1 MSDLRVW
8 TLGLD
13 QPYALQIA
21 ADARLSET
29 DAAEDQVWEVVPGA
43 GESAALAL
51 QTRYGGRAGLASLVP
66 MWVIDR
72 QVIYQAAQYAQP
84 LVIRGFAPAF
94 VQLQTR
100 ITPTLALIA
109 EFWAMDSRAVGGR
122 FLLRN
127 LAKEP
132 ISLRLDMLAFVGMEG
147 AEQMPKIIPMPGERH
162 ALALG
167 AIGDLYPILQL
178 DNGFHTLDAGSSK
191 LSATLS
197 LAAGARAALRFVCAG
212 LPDPRESI
220 TLGQHWLTQDWGKHF
235 KRLSVAANAAPR
247 IETGDAALD
256 ATIAFGY
263 TQLVQ
268 AFIRH
273 ERAAHSILL
282 PQRQPSTTA
291 NERRWAVQDMA
302 LVYPLAL
309 AAASVDAG
317 LAQGVVRNFIAA
329 QHEDGSIDGAPRVGD
344 RSTYLCLPMLA
355 RLAWSIFQYT
365 EDSTFLREVF
375 PPLLRFFRRWLQPDL
390 DVDGDG
396 APEWQSTLQ
405 MGSSGHNLK
414 IATENVRLIESP
426 SLVAMLL
433 SEATSLHA
441 IAYYLHE
448 STHEQ
453 PLKDEIERLKT
464 VLETFW
470 QPSNQR
476 HAYLPRDRDTHRRSH
491 AVTLLN
497 DGIGDEEQFIA
508 ATLTPPNRVVVEI
521 VGGLQHT
528 PRLTLHLHGTDEQ
541 GSAIHETADE
551 SAFHWQTG
559 RGRYTSQAVFA
570 SLDRLRAEGL
580 VRVYRLNVR
589 TPIIELEDLD
599 DWLPLWSVGITP
611 QRADEMVNHR
621 NPLHDVTSFYSDLAP
636 FWATTIG
643 EGLIEYNRPTVAVDV
658 LRAQLYAQTNA
669 LREKRA
675 FMEWYLNV
683 DGHPFE
689 GVRGHNAGLP
699 PLHLL
704 LRSLGVRVISPTK
717 VWTGGHFAWDKP
729 VKIAHNGVIVERRQD
744 GTRVQFPSG
753 KVVELSS
760 DAPWQEIIDATSSA
774 P

>member
-13 QPYALQIA
+13 QPHALQIA

-72 QVIYQAAQYAQP
+72 QVVYQAAQYAQP
-84 LVIRGFAPAF
+84 VVIRGFAPAF

-109 EFWAMDSRAVGGR
+109 EFWAMDSHAVGGR

-127 LAKEP
+127 LAKAP
-132 ISLRLDMLAFVGMEG
+132 ISLRLDMLAFVGIEG
-147 AEQMPKIIPMPGERH
+147 SEQMPKIIPMPGERH

-178 DNGFHTLDAGSSK
+178 ENGFHALDAGNSK
-191 LSATLS
+191 LSSTLS

-212 LPDPRESI
+212 TADPRESI
-220 TLGQHWLTQDWGKHF
+220 TLGQRWLTQDWGKHF

-247 IETGDAALD
+247 IETGDVALD

-263 TQLVQ
+263 AQLVQ

-273 ERAAHSILL
+273 QRAPHPIIL
-282 PQRQPSTTA
+282 PQRQPGTTA
-291 NERRWAVQDMA
+291 NERLWAVQDMA

-309 AAASVDAG
+309 AAASVDAK

-329 QHEDGSIDGAPRVGD
+329 QHDDGWIDGAPRVGD
-344 RSTYLCLPMLA
+344 RPTYLCLPMLG

-396 APEWQSTLQ
+396 APEWQTAEQ
-405 MGSSGHNLK
+405 MGSAGRALK
-414 IATENVRLIESP
+414 ITNEDVRLIESP
-426 SLVAMLL
+426 ALVAMLL
-433 SEATSLHA
+433 SEAISLHA

-448 STHEQ
+448 TVHEQ
-453 PLKDEIERLKT
+453 PLADETARLKA

-470 QPSNQR
+470 QHGDHR
-476 HAYLPRDRDTHRRSH
+476 TAYLPRDRDTHRGSH
-491 AVTLLN
+491 AQTLLR
-497 DGIGDEEQFIA
+497 DGVGDEEQFIA
-508 ATLTPPNRVVVEI
+508 ATLTPPNRVVVEV

-528 PRLTLHLHGTDEQ
+528 PKLTLHLIGVDEHDNPL
-541 GSAIHETADE
+541 HETVDE
-551 SAFHWQTG
+551 SAFRWQTG
-559 RGRYTSQAVFA
+559 RGSYTSQAVFVQ
-570 SLDRLRAEGL
+570 LDRLRAEGL
-580 VRVYRLNVR
+580 VRVYRIHVT
-589 TPIIELEDLD
+589 TPVIALEDTD
-599 DWLPLWSVGITP
+599 DWLPLWSVGIAP
-611 QRADEMVNHR
+611 ERAADMVKGR
-621 NPLHDVTSFYSDLAP
+621 NPVEDMTSFYSDLSP
-636 FWATTIG
+636 FWTTTIG
-643 EGLIEYNRPTVAVDV
+643 EGLVEYNHAHAAADM
-658 LRAQLYAQTNA
+658 LRAQLRAQTDA
-669 LREKRA
+669 LRAKHA
-675 FMEWYLNV
+675 FMEWYLNM
-683 DGHPFE
+683 DEHPVE
-689 GVRGHNAGLP
+689 GKRGHNAGLP

-704 LRSLGVRVISPTK
+704 LRVLGVRVISPTK

-753 KVVELSS
+753 NIVELPP
-760 DAPWQEIIDATSSA
+760 DAPWQEIMDATSSA

>member
-72 QVIYQAAQYAQP
+72 QVIYQSAQYAQP
-84 LVIRGFAPAF
+84 VVIRGFAPSF
-94 VQLQTR
+94 VQVQTR

-109 EFWAMDSRAVGGR
+109 EFWAMDSRVVGGR

-132 ISLRLDMLAFVGMEG
+132 LTLRLDMLAFIGMEG
-147 AEQMPKIIPMPGERH
+147 TEQMPKIIPMPGERH

-178 DNGFHTLDAGSSK
+178 DNGFHALDAGSSK

-212 LPDPRESI
+212 SADPRESI
-220 TLGQHWLTQDWGKHF
+220 TLGQGWLTQDWGKHF

-247 IETGDAALD
+247 IETGDVALD

-263 TQLVQ
+263 AQLVQ

-273 ERAAHSILL
+273 ERTPHPVLL
-282 PQRQPSTTA
+282 PHRQPGTTA
-291 NERRWAVQDMA
+291 NERRWAVQDIA

-317 LAQGVVRNFIAA
+317 LAQGVVRNFIAT
-329 QHEDGSIDGAPRVGD
+329 QHADGWIDGAPRVGD
-344 RSTYLCLPMLA
+344 RPTVLCLPMLA

-365 EDSTFLREVF
+365 EDSAFLREVF
-375 PPLLRFFRRWLQPDL
+375 PPLLRFFRRWLQADL

-396 APEWQSTLQ
+396 APEWQSNEQSRLF
-405 MGSSGHNLK
+405 GGHRDD
-414 IATENVRLIESP
+414 ARLSESP

-433 SEATSLHA
+433 SEAISLRA

-453 PLKDEIERLKT
+453 PLADEVERLKA

-470 QPSNQR
+470 DADVQ
-476 HAYLPRDRDTHRRSH
+476 AYMARDRDTHRLSISE
-491 AVTLLN
+491 TLLT
-497 DGIGDEEQFIA
+497 GGVGDEEQFIA
-508 ATLTPPNRVVVEI
+508 AALAPPNRVVVEI

-528 PRLTLHLHGTDEQ
+528 PKLTLHLHGTDEH
-541 GSAIHETADE
+541 GNAIHESANE

-559 RGRYTSQAVFA
+559 RGRYTSQAVFGQ
-570 SLDRLRAEGL
+570 LDRLRAEGL
-580 VRVYRLNVR
+580 VRVYRVNVETYFAGGDNTR
-589 TPIIELEDLD
+589 V
-599 DWLPLWSVGITP
+599 LPLWSTGISQEKAVLFTK
-611 QRADEMVNHR
+611 QRFPGLVLD
-621 NPLHDVTSFYSDLAP
+621 PP
-636 FWATTIG
+636 FWLTLVG
-643 EGLIEYNRPTVAVDV
+643 EGLIETSQWEAAIQDMQRHMTMQIEQ
-658 LRAQLYAQTNA
+658 LRTQHTFAMIDKPEYPQNE
-669 LREKRA
+669 R
-675 FMEWYLNV
+675 
-683 DGHPFE
+683 
-689 GVRGHNAGLP
+689 LP

-704 LRSLGVRVISPTK
+704 LRILGVRVISPTK
-717 VWTGGHFAWDKP
+717 VWTGGQFAWDKSI
-729 VKIAHNGVIVERRQD
+729 KITHNGVIVERRQD

-753 KVVELSS
+753 TIVELPP
-760 DAPWQEIIDATSSA
+760 DAPWQEIIDAASRT